1 MSEAVARQELRNKLL
16 KAVEAI
22 RPILEATVEEAEA
35 LATLPSATVKA
46 LQESG
51 LLLLKLPALFGGFEA
66 DPVTQLEVI
75 EAVSYW
81 HAAAG
86 WCLMIGATSIALP
99 TVFLPDEAVA
109 QILGDDGRIPVAA
122 STVMPGGQAIPATSG
137 YQLSGQWYFASGIR
151 HAVWVVVGALC
162 EAEGERPSRRLLV
175 TLPVSAVTI
184 EDNWQVAG
192 LQGTGSCA
200 ISVSNVFVPDEF
212 AWDIVYDKPRRG
224 GPLYNL
230 TLLGFVTNEH
240 AAFALGVTRR
250 ALAEIQQIAKSNRS
264 KYRKPLIDNDAFQRD
279 LGRAD
284 LQLQAARALAVEV
297 HERAWQ
303 TVCNG
308 EEMSGALLA
317 EMRGSAVYAT
327 EIAREICAMAF
338 QYGGG
343 AALYL
348 NHPLQRCLRD
358 IYAASQ
364 HLLMSS
370 RAYENHGQFLLKLP
384 DAHPMG

>member
-1 MSEAVARQELRNKLL
+1 MGEATVRQQTRDKLL
-16 KAVEAI
+16 KSVEQI
-22 RPILEATVEEAEA
+22 RPILEATIVEAEA
-35 LATLPSATVKA
+35 LATLPFAAVKA
-46 LQESG
+46 LHSSG
-51 LLLLKLPALFGGFEA
+51 LLAIKLPVLFGGAEA
-66 DPVTQLEVI
+66 DPVTQLEAI

-99 TVFLPDEAVA
+99 AVFLPDEAVA
-109 QILGDDGRIPVAA
+109 QIFENGRIPLAA
-122 STVMPGGQAIPATSG
+122 SAVMPGGKAIPTKGG

-151 HAVWVVVGALC
+151 HAEWVVAGAIC
-162 EAEGERPSRRLLV
+162 EGVAERPSRRLLI
-175 TLPVSAVTI
+175 TMPVSAITI

-200 ISVSNVFVPDEF
+200 FSVGDLFVPDEF
-212 AWDIVYDKPRRG
+212 VWDVTHDEPRRG

-240 AAFALGVTRR
+240 AGFALGVARR
-250 ALAEIQQIAKSNRS
+250 ALAEIRQMAEMNRS
-264 KYRKPLIDNDAFQRD
+264 KFRSSLADNAAFQQD
-279 LGRAD
+279 LGRCD
-284 LQLQAARALAVEV
+284 LQLGAARALAVEV

-303 TVCNG
+303 TVAASDKVN
-308 EEMSGALLA
+308 GALLA

-327 EIAREICAMAF
+327 EVAREICLMAF

-348 NHPLQRCLRD
+348 NNPLQRCLRD
-358 IYAASQ
+358 IHAASQ
-364 HLLMSS
+364 HLLMS
-370 RAYENHGQFLLKLP
+370 RHAYENHGQFLLNLP
-384 DAHPMG
+384 DAQPMG